1 MVLIQKKDFAKAL
14 LFWLFFGGF
23 GAHRIYVQEKMHYVI
38 WYWAANICTFGI
50 LAIVDAF
57 LLKSMIEKKYQ
68 EDKDREKLD
77 NVMNHMQG

>member
-38 WYWAANICTFGI
+38 WYWAANVCTLGI

-57 LLKSMIEKKYQ
+57 LLKGMIEKKYE
-68 EDKDREKLD
+68 EDKQREKVLNAID
-77 NVMNHMQG
+77 NMQG